1 VHKAEQLRYIKLIR
15 QSAASPLEPLPVQLS
30 PEWEALTPGAG
41 QPFPKQIKAILFDIY
56 GTLFISGA
64 GEIAAAAESPA
75 EAAPESPPETPG
87 TKTAEQP
94 ELEEM
99 RDYFRRMVNQYHEKA
114 RAAGNTWP
122 EVAAEEIW
130 AHYDGKLP
138 VSWEIPRKMQ
148 HVRRKTKHSIILRGP
163 SRELALHYE
172 LAVNPVYPMPHA
184 METLRALAANGTK
197 LGIISNAQFYTP
209 LLFHAFFNGSPEALG
224 FDPAL
229 LIYSFKERE
238 AKPSPRLFEKA
249 RAQLAQKQIKPEET
263 LYIGND
269 MRNDINPA
277 ARTGFKTVLF
287 AGDRRSL
294 RLRKE
299 DTRKEG
305 SKEEKSK
312 PDLIIKDLQDLI
324 QSR

>member
-1 VHKAEQLRYIKLIR
+1 VHKAEQLRYIRLIR
-15 QSAASPLEPLPVQLS
+15 QSAVSPLEPLPVQLS

-41 QPFPKQIKAILFDIY
+41 QPFPQKIKAILFDIY

-64 GEIAAAAESPA
+64 GEIAAAADAPP
-75 EAAPESPPETPG
+75 EAAS
-87 TKTAEQP
+87 KTAGASSKGGSAEEP
-94 ELEEM
+94 ELAEM

-114 RAAGNTWP
+114 RAAGQAFP
-122 EVAAEEIW
+122 EVVAEEIW
-130 AHYDGKLP
+130 AHYDGNLP
-138 VSWEIPRKMQ
+138 RNWEIPRKMQ

-184 METLRALAANGTK
+184 EETLRALAAGGTK

-249 RAQLAQKQIKPEET
+249 RAQLAREKIKPEET

-269 MRNDINPA
+269 MRNDIGPA
-277 ARTGFKTVLF
+277 AGVGFKTVLF

-294 RLRKE
+294 RLREETFREEKG
-299 DTRKEG
+299 K
-305 SKEEKSK
+305 EKSK
-312 PDLIIKDLQDLI
+312 PDLVIKDLQDLI

>member
-1 VHKAEQLRYIKLIR
+1 LIR
-15 QSAASPLEPLPVQLS
+15 QSAVSPLEPLPVQLS

-41 QPFPKQIKAILFDIY
+41 QPFPKQIKAVLFDIY

-64 GEIAAAAESPA
+64 GEIAAAAD
-75 EAAPESPPETPG
+75 SPPEARSE
-87 TKTAEQP
+87 AEGP
-94 ELEEM
+94 ELVEM

-114 RAAGNTWP
+114 RAAGQAFP

-130 AHYDGKLP
+130 AHYEGNLP
-138 VSWEIPRKMQ
+138 TNWEIPRKMQ

-184 METLRALAANGTK
+184 AETLKKLAAADTK

-249 RAQLAQKQIKPEET
+249 RAQLAREKIKPEET

-269 MRNDINPA
+269 MRNDIGPA
-277 ARTGFKTVLF
+277 AGTGFKTVLF

-294 RLRKE
+294 RLREE
-299 DTRKEG
+299 DIRKEV
-305 SKEEKSK
+305 SKEEKRK
-312 PDLIIKDLQDLI
+312 PDLVIKDLQDLI
-324 QSR
+324 HRR

>member
-1 VHKAEQLRYIKLIR
+1 LHKAEQLRYIRLIR
-15 QSAASPLEPLPVQLS
+15 QSAVSPLEPLPVQLS
-30 PEWEALTPGAG
+30 PEWETLTLGAG
-41 QPFPKQIKAILFDIY
+41 QLFPQNIKAILFDIY

-64 GEIAAAAESPA
+64 GEIAAAAESL
-75 EAAPESPPETPG
+75 PETAAFPEG
-87 TKTAEQP
+87 TRKKKVQ
-94 ELEEM
+94 EEM

-114 RAAGNTWP
+114 RAAGQAFP

-130 AHYDGKLP
+130 AHYEGNLP
-138 VSWEIPRKMQ
+138 SNWEIPRKMQ

-184 METLRALAANGTK
+184 EETLRALAASGIT

-229 LIYSFKERE
+229 LTYSFKERE

-249 RAQLAQKQIKPEET
+249 RAQLARKQIKPEET

-269 MRNDINPA
+269 MRNDIRPA
-277 ARTGFKTVLF
+277 ARAGFKTILF

-294 RLRKE
+294 RLRE
-299 DTRKEG
+299 ENG
-305 SKEEKSK
+305 EEKSK
-312 PDLIIKDLQDLI
+312 PDWVIKDLQELI